1 MRILLA
7 EDEQQLSRAVAAV
20 LSHMGY
26 EIDVAENG
34 LRAVELSGEKTYDC
48 MVFDIMMP
56 VMDGIEALRQI
67 RQRGDVTPVIM
78 LTAKSEVSDR
88 VTGLDAG
95 ADDYLTKPF
104 AIAELA
110 ARIRSLIRRNDS
122 YTPKVISCGNVSL
135 DTSELELKAENSVRL
150 SEKEMQLME
159 LLILN
164 SGKELTAGQLF
175 EKIWKD
181 DESTPEGV
189 VWMYICYLRS
199 KLEAVAANVTIIGGR
214 EGPFSLKER
223 EAL

>member
-1 MRILLA
+1 
-7 EDEQQLSRAVAAV
+7 
-20 LSHMGY
+20 
-26 EIDVAENG
+26 
-34 LRAVELSGEKTYDC
+34 
-48 MVFDIMMP
+48 
-56 VMDGIEALRQI
+56 
-67 RQRGDVTPVIM
+67 
-78 LTAKSEVSDR
+78 
-88 VTGLDAG
+88 
-95 ADDYLTKPF
+95 
-104 AIAELA
+104 
-110 ARIRSLIRRNDS
+110 
-122 YTPKVISCGNVSL
+122 
-135 DTSELELKAENSVRL
+135 
-150 SEKEMQLME
+150 ME

>member
-67 RQRGDVTPVIM
+67 RQSGDVTPVIM

-199 KLEAVAANVTIIGGR
+199 KLEAVAANVAIIGGR

>member
-67 RQRGDVTPVIM
+67 RQSGDVTPVIM

-110 ARIRSLIRRNDS
+110 ARIRSLIRRHDS
-122 YTPKVISCGNVSL
+122 YTPKVLSCGTVSL

>member
-7 EDEQQLSRAVAAV
+7 EDEQQLSRAVTAV

-34 LRAVELSGEKTYDC
+34 LRAVELSGENAYDC

-67 RQRGDVTPVIM
+67 RQSGDVTPVIM

-135 DTSELELKAENSVRL
+135 DTTEL
-150 SEKEMQLME
+150 QLME

-164 SGKELTAGQLF
+164 SGKELTAVQLHD
-175 EKIWKD
+175 KIWKD
-181 DESTPEGV
+181 DENTPEGV
-189 VWMYICYLRS
+189 VWMYISYLRS
-199 KLEAVAANVTIIGGR
+199 KLEAIAANVTILGGK
-214 EGPFSLKER
+214 EGPYSLR
-223 EAL
+223 AGTAV